1 VGVNSALSHQ
11 LSQQRNLDAIREA
24 RRHTLASVPP
34 KERRPARR
42 LPLLTALRPRL
53 GH

>member
-1 VGVNSALSHQ
+1 VNSALSHQ

-34 KERRPARR
+34 KERRPSKERR
-42 LPLLTALRPRL
+42 PLLAALRPRL
-53 GH
+53 GL